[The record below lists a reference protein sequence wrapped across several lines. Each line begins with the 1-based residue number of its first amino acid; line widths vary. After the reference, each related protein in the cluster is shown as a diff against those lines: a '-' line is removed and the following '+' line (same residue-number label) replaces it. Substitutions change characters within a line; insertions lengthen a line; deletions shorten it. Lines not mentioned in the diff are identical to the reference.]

1 MSYER
6 YSPSGFG
13 FLPPVV
19 KNLLIIN
26 VLFFLATIVLGN
38 TMNLDLTDM
47 LGLHY
52 FAATKFEPYQ
62 FITYMFMHGNF
73 SHIFFNMFA
82 LWMFGSV
89 LEQVWGPKKFLLYYI
104 ITGIGA
110 ALVHY
115 MVFYFQIS
123 PALQSMDAFITNPDL
138 ATLQQFISNHQFNLG
153 NSSPEFA
160 QSFENF
166 KQSFATLQ
174 TEPGNMQAMQEAIN
188 FVTLYREHFLNLPV
202 VVGASGA
209 IYGLLLAFGMLFPN
223 SLIYLYFFIP
233 MKAKWFVIIFGAI
246 ELFSGFYN
254 QNSGVAHFAHL
265 GGMIFGFFLILYWK
279 KKADR
284 HHHNYYQ

>member
-19 KNLLIIN
+19 KNLVIIN
-26 VLFFLATIVLGN
+26 GLFFLATIVLGEA
-38 TMNLDLTDM
+38 MNIDLTDL

-52 FAATKFEPYQ
+52 FASEKFAPYQ

-89 LEQVWGPKKFLLYYI
+89 LEQVWGPKKFLLYFI

-115 MVFYFQIS
+115 LVFYFQIT
-123 PALQSMDAFITNPDL
+123 PVLETIDAFLAKPDITSLNQLVSDHKEIYQSYDVFRQNYDY
-138 ATLQQFISNHQFNLG
+138 LQQN
-153 NSSPEFA
+153 
-160 QSFENF
+160 
-166 KQSFATLQ
+166 
-174 TEPGNMQAMQEAIN
+174 PGDMQAMQNSLN
-188 FVTLYREHFLNLPV
+188 FVAAYREHFLNLPV
-202 VVGASGA
+202 VIGASGA
-209 IYGLLLAFGMLFPN
+209 VYGLLLAFGMLFPN

-233 MKAKWFVIIFGAI
+233 IKAKWFVVFFGAI
-246 ELFSGFYN
+246 ELFSGFYDQGSN
-254 QNSGVAHFAHL
+254 VAHFAHL

-279 KKADR
+279 KKADKHR
-284 HHHNYYQ
+284 FNNWQ

>member
-13 FLPPVV
+13 ILPPVV
-19 KNLLIIN
+19 KNLIIVN
-26 VLFFLATIVLGN
+26 VLFFVATFVLGKV
-38 TMNLDLTDM
+38 MYVDLTDL

-52 FAATKFEPYQ
+52 FAASKFAPYQ
-62 FITYMFMHGNF
+62 FITYMFMHGGF

-115 MVFYFQIS
+115 LVFYYQITPVLNS
-123 PALQSMDAFITNPDL
+123 IDAFIAHPDL
-138 ATLQQFISNHQFNLG
+138 ASLQQFASTHQFNISD
-153 NSSPEFA
+153 SSGDFY

-166 KQSFATLQ
+166 KLSFNTLQ
-174 TEPGNMQAMQEAIN
+174 QDPGNMQAMQESVN
-188 FVTLYREHFLNLPV
+188 FVTQYREHYLDLPV

-233 MKAKWFVIIFGAI
+233 MKAKWFVIIFGAL
-246 ELFSGFYN
+246 ELFSGFYD

-265 GGMIFGFFLILYWK
+265 GGMIFGFILIMFWK
-279 KKADR
+279 KKSNKHRND
-284 HHHNYYQ
+284 YLQ